1 MKAYAVQYK
10 VREFDEVKLIT
21 LLANNKEDAWEK
33 AVYEDIPKK
42 EGEPPYS
49 AWVISVTYNNGNYK
63 QFNTCEGKPY

>member
-1 MKAYAVQYK
+1 MKAYAIHYK
-10 VREFDEVKLIT
+10 VREFGEVKLIT

-49 AWVISVTYNNGNYK
+49 AWVISVTYNNGNYRK
-63 QFNTCEGKPY
+63 FNTCEGKPY